1 MILSLLLT
9 LFLIICSYTDIKKKE
24 IYFKVLLPFFLTGVI
39 AAAVSGRE
47 AVLAA
52 LLGAAA
58 GIALLLLSF
67 ITRGAIGEGDGLVLV
82 VTGVFL
88 GISENLR
95 LLTVA
100 LFLSALFSVGA
111 MIIKGWKRDREL
123 PFVPFLLA
131 AFLIIRTGGQFCI

>member
-9 LFLIICSYTDIKKKE
+9 LFLIICSYTDIKMKE

-95 LLTVA
+95 LLTFA

-131 AFLIIRTGGQFCI
+131 AFLIIRTGGKFCI

>member
-9 LFLIICSYTDIKKKE
+9 VFLIICSYTDIKKKE
-24 IYFKVLLPFFLTGVI
+24 IYFKVLLPFFLAGVI
-39 AAAVSGRE
+39 AAAVTGRE

-52 LLGAAA
+52 VLGAAA

-67 ITRGAIGEGDGLVLV
+67 ITKGAIGEGDGLVLV

-88 GISENLR
+88 GISENMR
-95 LLTVA
+95 LLTFA

-111 MIIKGWKRDREL
+111 MILKGWKRDREL

-131 AFLIIRTGGQFCI
+131 AFLIIRTGGRFCI

>member
-95 LLTVA
+95 LLTFA

-131 AFLIIRTGGQFCI
+131 AFLIIRTGSKFCI

>member
-1 MILSLLLT
+1 MILSIFVAVFLL
-9 LFLIICSYTDIKKKE
+9 ICSYTDIKNKE
-24 IYFKVLLPFFLTGVI
+24 IHLKVLLPFFLTGVI
-39 AAAVSGRE
+39 IAAVSGRD
-47 AVLAA
+47 AVIGA
-52 LLGAAA
+52 LTGTIA

-88 GISENLR
+88 GFFGNLR
-95 LLTVA
+95 LLVSA

-111 MIIKGWKRDREL
+111 MIIKGWKKEREL

-131 AFLIIRTGGQFCI
+131 AFLIIRICDISCI